1 MGSENRTANNPV
13 QSARTTFR
21 VIEGLQ
27 ELEGAGVTELANHL
41 DHSKTSVYNYLTTL
55 EEEGYVKKTRSEYQL
70 SLKFLDL
77 GTFVKHREA
86 VFEAAKPELEKLA
99 QESDEIIN
107 LVVEENGRSVYLHR
121 EIGEKAIKHEEYP
134 GYRGHL
140 HNTAA
145 GKAILAQMPRDQ
157 VESILDRRGLPS
169 TTKHTITD
177 RAELYDEL
185 DRIRE
190 QGYALDKG
198 ESMEGFRCVAA
209 PVINNRTDQV
219 KGAISVSGP
228 RSRMRGERFK
238 EDLPQLI
245 IDAINV
251 VEINL
256 SL

>member
-1 MGSENRTANNPV
+1 
-13 QSARTTFR
+13 
-21 VIEGLQ
+21 
-27 ELEGAGVTELANHL
+27 
-41 DHSKTSVYNYLTTL
+41 
-55 EEEGYVKKTRSEYQL
+55 
-70 SLKFLDL
+70 
-77 GTFVKHREA
+77 
-86 VFEAAKPELEKLA
+86 
-99 QESDEIIN
+99 
-107 LVVEENGRSVYLHR
+107 
-121 EIGEKAIKHEEYP
+121 
-134 GYRGHL
+134 
-140 HNTAA
+140 
-145 GKAILAQMPRDQ
+145 MPRDQ

-238 EDLPQLI
+238 EVLPQLI